1 MAFRKYSILVLS
13 FVVALFLDT
22 AVLPK
27 WNLFHMVPFLILA
40 LTLAAE
46 QVFSLQTA
54 IVIGALGGLFEDLL
68 CENMIGLTPALL
80 LLAAAV
86 YVKLPKDSDTKPAV
100 LGLYFALLAFG
111 VELMRALVSR
121 VIGMRFDLLNALLY
135 GMLPRALLTGL
146 WGLFWMALFKP
157 LLKRQVDA
165 A

>member
-1 MAFRKYSILVLS
+1 MTFKKYPILVLS
-13 FVVALFLDT
+13 FLITMFLDT

-27 WNLFHMVPFLILA
+27 WNLFHIVPFLMLA

-46 QVFSLQTA
+46 QVFSIQTA

-80 LLAAAV
+80 LLAAVA
-86 YVKLPKDSDTKPAV
+86 YVKLPKDSDTKPVV
-100 LGLYFALLAFG
+100 LGLYFAILAFG
-111 VELMRALVSR
+111 VELMRALVSK

-135 GMLPRALLTGL
+135 GMLPRSLLTGL
-146 WGLFWMALFKP
+146 WGMLWMVLFKP

>member
-1 MAFRKYSILVLS
+1 MTFKKYSILVLS
-13 FVVALFLDT
+13 FLITLFLDT

-27 WNLFHMVPFLILA
+27 WNLFHIVPFLMLA

-46 QVFSLQTA
+46 QVFSIQTA

-68 CENMIGLTPALL
+68 CENMIGPTPALL
-80 LLAAAV
+80 LLAAVA
-86 YVKLPKDSDTKPAV
+86 YVKLPKDSDTKPVV
-100 LGLYFALLAFG
+100 LGLYFAILAFG
-111 VELMRALVSR
+111 VELMRALVSK

-135 GMLPRALLTGL
+135 GMLPRSLLTGL
-146 WGLFWMALFKP
+146 WGMLWMVLFKP

>member
-1 MAFRKYSILVLS
+1 MTFKKYSILVLS
-13 FVVALFLDT
+13 FLITMFLDT

-27 WNLFHMVPFLILA
+27 WNLFHIVPFLMLA
-40 LTLAAE
+40 MTLAAE
-46 QVFSLQTA
+46 QVFSIQTA

-80 LLAAAV
+80 LLAAVA
-86 YVKLPKDSDTKPAV
+86 YVKLPKDSDTKPVV
-100 LGLYFALLAFG
+100 LGLYFAILAFG
-111 VELMRALVSR
+111 VELMRALVSK

-135 GMLPRALLTGL
+135 GMLPRSLLTGL
-146 WGLFWMALFKP
+146 WGMLWMVLFKP

>member
-1 MAFRKYSILVLS
+1 MTFKKYPILVLS
-13 FVVALFLDT
+13 FLITLFLDT

-27 WNLFHMVPFLILA
+27 WNLFHIVPFLMLA
-40 LTLAAE
+40 MTLAAE
-46 QVFSLQTA
+46 QVFSIQTA

-80 LLAAAV
+80 LLAAVA
-86 YVKLPKDSDTKPAV
+86 YVKLPKDSDTKPVV
-100 LGLYFALLAFG
+100 LGLYFAILAFG
-111 VELMRALVSR
+111 VELMRALVSK

-135 GMLPRALLTGL
+135 GMLPRSLLTGL
-146 WGLFWMALFKP
+146 WGMLWMVLFKP